1 MKKSFKELMQD
12 CPKHDHAYVL
22 YKHRWNRVEEHEL
35 RYLCLLVAKG
45 EISSLKIKYMDGT
58 ITHITEK
65 GYLDEIT
72 GNIFCL
78 CGKIH
83 REFIQLKNN

>member
-1 MKKSFKELMQD
+1 MKKSFKELMKD

-22 YKHRWNRVEEHEL
+22 YKNRWHKVEEHEL
-35 RYLCLLVAKG
+35 RYLCLHVAKG
-45 EISSLKIKYMDGT
+45 EIPSFKIKYMDGT
-58 ITHITEK
+58 IAHITEK
-65 GYLDEIT
+65 GHLDEIT

-83 REFIQLKNN
+83 REFIRLKNN